1 MRLSVTGEL
10 TPAEMVETG
19 HALADVLS
27 WSGSAWRRLF
37 SPVPELTRDSVLADL
52 DEIAKR
58 LEEVRLLL
66 GSAELPSVNGRS
78 AGTGWV

>member
-1 MRLSVTGEL
+1 VSAEL
-10 TPAEMVETG
+10 TPTELVETG
-19 HALADVLS
+19 RALADTLS

-58 LEEVRLLL
+58 LEEVRMLL
-66 GSAELPSVNGRS
+66 GSAELPSVPERPS
-78 AGTGWV
+78 GTGWV